1 MASRRVTFDH
11 GRASAWHLELM
22 RAGDAS
28 AVLSMVKDYMVLL
41 TPDERAQLPGGWTSE
56 RFHEAEDVMAYADH
70 LARLGRASTLCR
82 SDAQRALAFFMVA
95 ALRLSQLE
103 RHEPLRLS
111 A

>member
-1 MASRRVTFDH
+1 
-11 GRASAWHLELM
+11 M